1 LIQAFEDSVV
11 ECCIAADVVA
21 VVAVAAVV
29 VVPSGS
35 DGGTSVGFPL
45 Q

>member
-1 LIQAFEDSVV
+1 MV

-21 VVAVAAVV
+21 VVAVVAGAVV

-45 Q
+45 QW